1 MLVSPGLE
9 ITVTDESQYVS
20 TAVGT
25 VPFVLMATAENK
37 IYNNSIATY
46 TTKDYAGKLVAVTSQ
61 RDLITNFGYP
71 TFHNPSTPQML
82 PARLL

>member
-25 VPFVLMATAENK
+25 VPFVLMATAQDK
-37 IYNNSIATY
+37 IFNGSVAAY

-71 TFHNPSTPQML
+71 TFHQSSAGTHQSTVMN
-82 PARLL
+82 